1 MIVNGF
7 SAYHISSQGLKYALA
22 FSSFEDEEVKE
33 EEYKKALLNVL
44 TAQDFDSIPLV
55 EYYEGPI
62 TAIGRRR
69 LHDGDHDDVFILST
83 EEVSKLPQTASVIR
97 CIFEVLSNEH
107 HIVFLTDE
115 EDQIQ
120 DVVTIGML
128 SSPIIQEYLT
138 LLVSKLSSENWDFNE
153 KYLNSPFTPTYD
165 FPKIIHQELKELGKL
180 VDNPDGA
187 IPTDFDISKQIVHIL
202 SLLQP
207 LKHWEGGQT
216 SDSLLS
222 TDFPLTIATP
232 DYKPGTAGYFAQHP
246 FGAVMLDAKNQTIQH
261 LAFKLFSHAN
271 NWDQLL
277 LFSENDKK
285 YTHIIEQ
292 GKEDVELNK
301 LELLGFVH
309 ENQHVEEL
317 VHLFDDN
324 HRPLCVEYKNSKYPG
339 IISVQD
345 IVYSEYNKTEM
356 LSSLLNLEICIRDK
370 YLHFLGSMETR
381 TSNSDYF
388 VGNEPVWKAKI
399 AGVYSKLV
407 SVLPNESFPFTKKKF
422 QDIMRLRNS
431 MAHNDFSLSPNDEA
445 DPKKTGDYLKFLQE
459 DTSKIDAF
467 GKMST
472 NYTEFAQVFFS
483 EFKGLS
489 FVKGHFLRE
498 ITASSFTQSFVQLRY
513 INNEFNLYFKNKNVV
528 LKAQIARR
536 KLQER
541 NLPWKCRIYHWP
553 SNESGAEI
561 EAEITRKLAE
571 AEAAKKRVEA
581 EAEAARKQ
589 VGAEAGAI
597 VARIINEMPSV
608 LKKNIQVMVAREA
621 DKDRLIEAEFFR
633 KNFRKIIL
641 ATKTEFGFK
650 ENQYLIDAGFTPS
663 SLKNGTGGVLTWSGF
678 DYEVQIKENIDGTKT
693 KFFRINP

>member
-1 MIVNGF
+1 MKSVYQFTNIGIIVNGF
-7 SAYHISSQGLKYALA
+7 SAYHISSRGLKYALA
-22 FSSFEDEEVKE
+22 ISSFEDEEVKE

-55 EYYEGPI
+55 ESYEGPI

-69 LHDGDHDDVFILST
+69 LHDGDLDDVFILST

-128 SSPIIQEYLT
+128 SSPIIKEYLT

-153 KYLNSPFTPTYD
+153 KYLKSSFTPTYD
-165 FPKIIHQELKELGKL
+165 FPKIIHEELKKLGKL
-180 VDNPDGA
+180 VDDPDGA
-187 IPTDFDISKQIVHIL
+187 IPTDFDVSKQIVHIL

-207 LKHWEGGQT
+207 LKHWEGGQE

-232 DYKPGTAGYFAQHP
+232 DYIPGTAGYFAQHP
-246 FGAVMLDAKNQTIQH
+246 FGAVMENTEEEVVQD
-261 LAFKLFSHAN
+261 LAFRLFSEAN
-271 NWDQLL
+271 NWDRLVL
-277 LFSENDKK
+277 KSRSGK
-285 YTHIIEQ
+285 YTHLLEK
-292 GKEDVELNK
+292 KEENSQTEATLGLLRISLKRQPIDKIK
-301 LELLGFVH
+301 LE
-309 ENQHVEEL
+309 NQVLECVEVNTL

-370 YLHFLGSMETR
+370 YLHFLGSMETNA
-381 TSNSDYF
+381 SNSAYF
-388 VGNEPVWKAKI
+388 AGGFPIWKAKI
-399 AGVYSKLV
+399 ADVYSKLV
-407 SVLPNESFPFTKKKF
+407 SVLPNESFPFVKKRF
-422 QDIMRLRNS
+422 QAIMRLRNS

-467 GKMST
+467 GKIST
-472 NYTEFAQVFFS
+472 NYTEFAQVFFT
-483 EFKGLS
+483 EFHGLS
-489 FVKGHFLRE
+489 FSKGHFLNKVTR
-498 ITASSFTQSFVQLRY
+498 SSFTKSFVHLRY
-513 INNEFNLYFKNKNVV
+513 INNEFNLYFKDKKVV
-528 LKAQIARR
+528 LKAQIARK
-536 KLQER
+536 KLQQR
-541 NLPWKCRIYHWP
+541 NLPWKCRIHHWP

-561 EAEITRKLAE
+561 EAEITRKQAE
-571 AEAAKKRVEA
+571 AEA
-581 EAEAARKQ
+581 
-589 VGAEAGAI
+589 
-597 VARIINEMPSV
+597 
-608 LKKNIQVMVAREA
+608 
-621 DKDRLIEAEFFR
+621 
-633 KNFRKIIL
+633 
-641 ATKTEFGFK
+641 TKSE
-650 ENQYLIDAGFTPS
+650 
-663 SLKNGTGGVLTWSGF
+663 
-678 DYEVQIKENIDGTKT
+678 
-693 KFFRINP
+693 